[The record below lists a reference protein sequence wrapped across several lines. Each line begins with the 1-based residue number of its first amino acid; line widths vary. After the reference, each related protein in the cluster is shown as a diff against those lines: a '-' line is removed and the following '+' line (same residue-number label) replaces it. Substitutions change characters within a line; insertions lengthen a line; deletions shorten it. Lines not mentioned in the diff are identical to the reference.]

1 MKHFEKCVLCGNEMG
16 IGQNVVQCNNCKRCF
31 HSNCAF
37 SSFTTY
43 KCPICKD
50 IWKPLDTHVTKLK
63 GPIYEKK
70 MKKIK
75 MTHRVMKGSKRRKQ
89 TRRRRR

>member
-50 IWKPLDTHVTKLK
+50 IWEPLSTHTTQVLGPVYLKLGKTKS
-63 GPIYEKK
+63 KK
-70 MKKIK
+70 MKSSKS
-75 MTHRVMKGSKRRKQ
+75 SKRRKQ